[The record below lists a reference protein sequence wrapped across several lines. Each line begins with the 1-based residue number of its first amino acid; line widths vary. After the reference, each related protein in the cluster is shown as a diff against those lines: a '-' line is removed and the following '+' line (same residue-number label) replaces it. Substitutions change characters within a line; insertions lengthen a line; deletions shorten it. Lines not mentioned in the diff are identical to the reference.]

1 MRNVAEA
8 EKNGGRLLLRTA
20 DDFRDDVKKY
30 EYKIEEYRRSEQQR
44 ITEERRKDLLEK

>member
-30 EYKIEEYRRSEQQR
+30 EYKIEDYRRK
-44 ITEERRKDLLEK
+44 IEEYKELMNIYM